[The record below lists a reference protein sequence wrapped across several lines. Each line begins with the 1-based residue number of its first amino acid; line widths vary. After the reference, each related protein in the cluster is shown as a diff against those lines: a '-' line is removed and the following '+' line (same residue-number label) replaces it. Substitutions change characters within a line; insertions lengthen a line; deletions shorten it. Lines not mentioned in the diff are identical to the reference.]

1 MAQEQKGDE
10 AEKKRGIFSSIFP
23 QEHDFEAM
31 LAEQAERTLEGVH
44 TLVLWLN
51 AETQEEPQ
59 HMEEI
64 EEEVDRFRHRM
75 EDKLI
80 QSFSTPFDRQDIY
93 SLSRQMDYILNFSN
107 ETAQEMYA
115 FEVKPDGPIRE
126 MGLALLLGT
135 ECVAQAV
142 KIMSADKRRAEELIH
157 EARGAMRDIEDEYIR
172 SMATLLHTD
181 DAMAALRKREIY
193 HHLRDAGRALRNTVD
208 ILHNAVVGLP

>member
-1 MAQEQKGDE
+1 MERDQKGDE
-10 AEKKRGIFSSIFP
+10 GEKKRGIFSSLFP
-23 QEHDFEAM
+23 QEHDFEGM
-31 LAEQAERTLEGVH
+31 LAEQAERTLDGVH

-51 AETQEEPQ
+51 AGTQEEPR
-59 HMEEI
+59 HLDEI

-115 FEVKPDGPIRE
+115 FGVAPDGPIRE
-126 MGLALLLGT
+126 MGKALLLGT

-142 KIMSADKRRAEELIH
+142 KIMGADKRRAEELIH
-157 EARGAMRDIEDEYIR
+157 EARGAMQDIEDEYIR
-172 SMATLLHTD
+172 SMATLFHTA

-208 ILHNAVVGLP
+208 ILHNALVGLP